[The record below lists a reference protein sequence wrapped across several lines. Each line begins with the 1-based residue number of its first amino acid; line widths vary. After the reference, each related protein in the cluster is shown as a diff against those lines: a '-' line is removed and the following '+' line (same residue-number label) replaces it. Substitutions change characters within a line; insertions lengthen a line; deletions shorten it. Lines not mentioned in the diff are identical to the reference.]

1 MNYKKILINLLLLLI
16 LISLIFIGI
25 FVYKKYDEQKKREEA
40 DNIELTEIGYGSKVS
55 PIGYTNASGILG
67 AFINAYNESNGEQL
81 VSIMNLVGTYIYSE
95 FGEENF
101 DSKYEEILSKP
112 DEFKDLIIMQYSL
125 QKEEAGIIEGVKSDS
140 VTLSLIENEEIN
152 DVSKYLSKM
161 TAKIRTVSEAEGID
175 KVDELEFILLHRDKA
190 YYIMNYLPVTE
201 K

>member
-25 FVYKKYDEQKKREEA
+25 FVYKKYDEHRKKEEA

-55 PIGYTNASGILG
+55 PIGFTDASGILN
-67 AFINAYNESNGEQL
+67 AFISAYNESNGEQL

-112 DEFKDLIIMQYSL
+112 DEFEDLIIMQYSL

-161 TAKIRTVSEAEGID
+161 TAKIRTVSETEGID